1 MPQLGIWPE
10 NWAAFRV
17 FYRLRTQWAVGMGGA
32 IGLRME
38 PMPFAMQLEQV
49 PQEDWTEV
57 ADGVQI
63 MEHETLRLWR
73 EKR

>member
-1 MPQLGIWPE
+1 MG
-10 NWAAFRV
+10 V
-17 FYRLRTQWAVGMGGA
+17 GGA

-49 PQEDWTEV
+49 PKEDWTEV